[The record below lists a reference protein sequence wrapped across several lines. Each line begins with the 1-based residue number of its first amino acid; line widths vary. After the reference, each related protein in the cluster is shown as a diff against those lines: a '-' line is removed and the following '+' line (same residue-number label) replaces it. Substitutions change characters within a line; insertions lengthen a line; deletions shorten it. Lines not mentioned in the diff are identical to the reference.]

1 MRISVPY
8 GRTRLEA
15 DVPDERLLGVFEAPL
30 PSPAPDPDAE
40 VARALDSPFGSPRL
54 EELARGK
61 RSAVVILSDHTRPVP
76 STIRLSIGTEHIDD
90 IIEDL
95 SQAFDKI

>member
-8 GRTRLEA
+8 GRTRMVA
-15 DVPDERLLGVFEAPL
+15 DVPDARLLGVFEAPI

-40 VARALDSPFGSPRL
+40 VARALDAPFGSPRL

-61 RSAVVILSDHTRPVP
+61 RKLEGRHGLAAVDGQSVVAGEGFSCFLLLLFLGAPYR
-76 STIRLSIGTEHIDD
+76 GE
-90 IIEDL
+90 
-95 SQAFDKI
+95 